1 MVQTAFNDAA
11 ANFSRDGE
19 WLAYV
24 SDESGRNEVYLQPFP
39 SSRGKRQISVNGGRS
54 PRWRGD
60 GRELFYIASDGKM
73 MSAVLRVTT
82 TGIDVESLR
91 PLFDCPYIPFIPSSY
106 DVTADGQSF
115 FGIGTIG

>member
-1 MVQTAFNDAA
+1 MKYN
-11 ANFSRDGE
+11 
-19 WLAYV
+19 
-24 SDESGRNEVYLQPFP
+24 LQPFP

-60 GRELFYIASDGKM
+60 GKELFYIASDGKM
-73 MSAVLRVTT
+73 MSAVLKVTT

-106 DVTADGQSF
+106 DVTADGQRFLVLARSDHANSALSVLMNWRAPKEQ
-115 FGIGTIG
+115 